1 MSQHIAPSG
10 CEYGDCRA
18 DAERGSR
25 FCFAHNPITR
35 IVIKNTALWRALN
48 GTTSP
53 NEQRALLEIAFPKE
67 TP

>member
-1 MSQHIAPSG
+1 MRRHIAPSG

-35 IVIKNTALWRALN
+35 IVIKNNALDSKSSYA
-48 GTTSP
+48 GASP
-53 NEQRALLEIAFPKE
+53 A
-67 TP
+67 